1 MSQLRRPAKLYIASL
16 VLTVLGALL
25 VSLAHTGLPGRDRA
39 PLALVLA
46 TLMTTAFLFPL
57 PSTPKKKLYLDTG
70 VIIAATLLF
79 APGIAMAIAGLG
91 TALAQAIRRQPTVQA
106 LFNGAQTMLQAL
118 VGGLILAG
126 TGGDIAAQGIGR
138 PGQLLPVA
146 AAGGAM
152 YLVNTLAVATIIGLQ
167 SGQAPL
173 RTWWRSVRGAG
184 WVVQLAHWAQ
194 VALGLQAAI
203 VATADSWALALL
215 LLPAW
220 AVHSALE
227 RHVQL
232 QRQTEAVLRTS
243 ETSLAT
249 AQRMAQLG
257 NWECEIA
264 TGTVRWSDEL
274 YRIVGASPQG
284 LVPTY
289 ETLLTAIHPADRTA
303 LTQLT
308 HETLHE
314 GRPYSVDCR
323 IVRPDGAERVVHA
336 QAEIL
341 RDTAGK
347 PQHIV
352 GTVHDITERKR
363 MEIELAEAHRR
374 LAASREAEQRH
385 LARELHDGA
394 VQQLLAISYGLAALS
409 RDTYLWRDTRGA
421 QDLGKPFGNGLAP
434 GLDTARQQVLQ
445 VVAQLRA
452 LIRGLRPA
460 GLDELGLPAALEGY
474 VERLQQEAGA
484 IAPAID
490 LDLDPEGSALPE
502 PVALCLFRVAQ
513 EALRNILRHAH
524 ARRVTLSLHLSDG
537 EAILEVQDDGCG
549 FAVPARLGELT
560 QGDHFGLVG
569 MAERVGWA
577 SGQFAVRSQPG
588 LGTTI
593 AARLPLATTAPQAL
607 RDARVG
613 VADEDHTA

>member
-1 MSQLRRPAKLYIASL
+1 MSQLRWPAKLYIASL
-16 VLTVLGALL
+16 ILTVLGALL
-25 VSLAHTGLPGRDRA
+25 VSLAHSGLPGRDRT

-46 TLMTTAFLFPL
+46 TLMTMAFLFPL

-70 VIIAATLLF
+70 VIVAAILLF
-79 APGIAMAIAGLG
+79 APGVAMVIAGLG
-91 TALAQAIRRQPTVQA
+91 TTLAQAIRRQPTAQT

-118 VGGLILAG
+118 VGGLVLTSA
-126 TGGDIAAQGIGR
+126 GGDVATQGVNR
-138 PGQLLPVA
+138 PGQLLAIA

-152 YLVNTLAVATIIGLQ
+152 YLVNTLAVATIISLQ

-184 WVVQLAHWAQ
+184 RVVRLAHLAQ
-194 VALGLQAAI
+194 VALGLLAAI
-203 VATADSWALALL
+203 VATAGSWALALL
-215 LLPAW
+215 LVPAW
-220 AVHSALE
+220 AVHSVLE
-227 RHVQL
+227 RHMQL
-232 QRQTEAVLRTS
+232 QRQTEAALRAS

-289 ETLLTAIHPADRTA
+289 ETLLTAIHPADRTT

-409 RDTYLWRDTRGA
+409 RDTRGT

-434 GLDTARQQVLQ
+434 GLDTTRQQVLQ

-484 IAPAID
+484 MAPAIA

-524 ARRVTLSLHLSDG
+524 AHRVTLSLHLRDG

-549 FAVPARLGELT
+549 FAVPARLGEFT
-560 QGDHFGLVG
+560 QDDHFGLVG

-577 SGQFAVRSQPG
+577 GGQFAVRSQPG